1 MEKVSTTYPDPVI
14 QELAVDLRITI
25 STHGAFTTEAVSVAA
40 QSTLSKEDP
49 EGKRE
54 EQQQASHERHC
65 DMSPS
70 HLKPQQ
76 SHDMSRQTGLKPN
89 PPLVPPVVREP
100 SITTNQKSGS
110 LTAEQLQEALLSAYD
125 PQIPTRAAALRTLS
139 RWVEQREPKALEVQE
154 KLLKVSRPHHTHT
167 HTQVSRPLSR
177 SLDCVSRTVLDHP
190 WGSCH
195 YSAEAR
201 LRYRENLDIH
211 ETAQLNMSRVPAFL
225 QARTSVDSQEKKR
238 VKIWRK

>member
-1 MEKVSTTYPDPVI
+1 MLPGPFSQNLLSCAQVI
-14 QELAVDLRITI
+14 LTSAMLIWVWHFSFHFVVEVKWLC
-25 STHGAFTTEAVSVAA
+25 HPEAVGATVGEGLHHLPWPRHPRTGCWPPHHHLHPRSLYHWGC
-40 QSTLSKEDP
+40 QCGCP
-49 EGKRE
+49 EYPEQRGSRRERE

-167 HTQVSRPLSR
+167 HTHRCQGHFPGALTVYHALS
-177 SLDCVSRTVLDHP
+177 
-190 WGSCH
+190 
-195 YSAEAR
+195 
-201 LRYRENLDIH
+201 
-211 ETAQLNMSRVPAFL
+211 
-225 QARTSVDSQEKKR
+225 
-238 VKIWRK
+238 